1 MRQFMLDFHLSVQPE
16 TEKRLKKI
24 LNSIKDQEKFAQ
36 SIIDYQ
42 IAELQK
48 SKANSSLNCI
58 TVWSTFIER
67 QFKNETH
74 QPQVYVTSRPQELT
88 KKGSSGTVWALSEVN
103 DGGWVQP
110 LDCQFLGQD
119 SSGYF
124 WAGAIV
130 WWDL

>member
-1 MRQFMLDFHLSVQPE
+1 MRQFILDFRLSVQPE

-58 TVWSTFIER
+58 TV
-67 QFKNETH
+67 
-74 QPQVYVTSRPQELT
+74 
-88 KKGSSGTVWALSEVN
+88 
-103 DGGWVQP
+103 
-110 LDCQFLGQD
+110 
-119 SSGYF
+119 
-124 WAGAIV
+124 
-130 WWDL
+130 

>member
-74 QPQVYVTSRPQELT
+74 QPQE
-88 KKGSSGTVWALSEVN
+88 
-103 DGGWVQP
+103 
-110 LDCQFLGQD
+110 
-119 SSGYF
+119 
-124 WAGAIV
+124 GASH
-130 WWDL
+130 LCNP